1 MRIKEGFVLRE
12 VAGKYVVIATG
23 EASKSFNGM
32 ITLNQTGKEIW
43 EGVTAGLGA
52 EEIAEKLSED
62 FEVSYEKALEDTKKM
77 MDSMKHAGFLT
88 E

>member
-52 EEIAEKLSED
+52 EKIAKKLSED

-77 MDSMKHAGFLT
+77 IDSMKHAGFLT

>member
-43 EGVTAGLGA
+43 EGVTDGLGA
-52 EEIAEKLSED
+52 EKIAKKLSED

-77 MDSMKHAGFLT
+77 IDSMKHAGFLT